1 MLFGNGREMRAS
13 AVENV
18 GELNASES
26 RLRAMSHPVRRAM
39 LRHYIEAGP
48 VAPVEVANALG
59 VDLSKASYHSRI
71 LVELGFLELTRTEQ
85 VRGSTKHYYR
95 ATERHLVDNRAWT
108 ELGPDERE
116 GVLVDGMQPIIDDF
130 TGAVRDGTFSDD
142 GRFHITRT
150 PIRALDGEGLDE
162 LLAAHMR
169 LFEEVAEIERR
180 AAERMATSGED
191 SISVSTAQTCFV
203 VDSFK

>member
-1 MLFGNGREMRAS
+1 MRAS

-39 LRHYIEAGP
+39 LRQYIETGP
-48 VAPVEVANALG
+48 IAPVEVANAIG

-71 LVELGFLELTRTEQ
+71 LVELGFLELVSTEQ
-85 VRGSTKHYYR
+85 VRGSTKHFYR
-95 ATERHLVDNRAWT
+95 ATERHLIDNRSWT
-108 ELGPDERE
+108 ELDQDQKE
-116 GVLVDGMQPIIDDF
+116 GALVDGMQPIIDDF
-130 TGAVRDGTFSDD
+130 TSAVRAGTFDDD

-150 PIRALDGEGLDE
+150 PIRALDQDGLDE
-162 LLAAHMR
+162 LLAAHLK
-169 LFEEVAEIERR
+169 LFDETSEIERR
-180 AAERMATSGED
+180 AAERMAASGED

-203 VDSFK
+203 VDSF

>member
-1 MLFGNGREMRAS
+1 MRSS

-18 GELNASES
+18 GELNAAES

-39 LRHYIEAGP
+39 LRHYIETGP
-48 VAPVEVANALG
+48 IAPVEVANAIG

-71 LVELGFLELTRTEQ
+71 LLELGCLELVRTEQ
-85 VRGSTKHYYR
+85 VRGSTKHFYR

-108 ELGPDERE
+108 ELDPDERE
-116 GVLVDGMQPIIDDF
+116 GVLVDCMQPIVDDF
-130 TGAVRDGTFSDD
+130 TGAIRDGTVGDD

-150 PIRALDGEGLDE
+150 PIRALDQDGFDE
-162 LLAAHMR
+162 LLAAHR
-169 LFEEVAEIERR
+169 KLFEETSEIERR
-180 AAERMATSGED
+180 AAERMAATGED

-203 VDSFK
+203 VDSF

>member
-1 MLFGNGREMRAS
+1 MRAG

-39 LRHYIEAGP
+39 LRHYIEVGP
-48 VAPVEVANALG
+48 IAPVEVANAIG

-71 LVELGFLELTRTEQ
+71 LLELGCLELVKTEQ
-85 VRGSTKHYYR
+85 VRGSTKHFYR

-108 ELGPDERE
+108 ELDPDERE

-130 TGAVRDGTFSDD
+130 TSAIRAETFTDD

-150 PIRALDGEGLDE
+150 PIRALDQDGLDE
-162 LLAAHMR
+162 LLAAHLR
-169 LFEEVAEIERR
+169 LFEETSEIERR
-180 AAERMATSGED
+180 AAERMAATGED

-203 VDSFK
+203 VDSF

>member
-1 MLFGNGREMRAS
+1 MRAG

-39 LRHYIEAGP
+39 LRHYIEVGP
-48 VAPVEVANALG
+48 IAPVEVANAIG
-59 VDLSKASYHSRI
+59 IDLSKASYHSRI
-71 LVELGFLELTRTEQ
+71 LLELGCLELVKTEQ

-95 ATERHLVDNRAWT
+95 ATERHLIESPQWSEMPT
-108 ELGPDERE
+108 ELRE
-116 GVLVDGMQPIIDDF
+116 GALVDTMQPI
-130 TGAVRDGTFSDD
+130 TGAVRADTFSDD

-150 PIRALDGEGLDE
+150 PIRALDQAGLDE
-162 LLAAHMR
+162 LLAAHLR
-169 LFEEVAEIERR
+169 LFDETSEIERR
-180 AAERMATSGED
+180 AAERMAASGED

-203 VDSFK
+203 VDSF